1 MPRNSYNKPPVALIG
16 KNFAEI
22 DQDEVHDRFRLAVI
36 VFTLLFGYE
45 PFKGVWKGGGDPP
58 PPPDWVKY
66 GYWAYGS
73 SGNVGLADYMIP
85 LEVVHPDLK
94 ELFLRCFNDGF
105 SVPSMRPTAREWKQA
120 LAIAYNELHQCSVVS
135 SHFYHREHQSCYWC
149 ERKAKGFPDIFEFPQ
164 SRQGRQQSS
173 RRNKRS
179 ATKTASD
186 YFDRG
191 NVKYYLEDY
200 QGAIEDY
207 TQAIRLKPDLAEAY
221 YNRGLA
227 KSDLG
232 DKQGAIADFNEA
244 IRLKPDY
251 ANAYNNRGLAKSDLG
266 DKQGAIEDYREAAWL
281 YYQQGRT
288 ANYKDALNRIRELG
302 G

>member
-1 MPRNSYNKPPVALIG
+1 M
-16 KNFAEI
+16 
-22 DQDEVHDRFRLAVI
+22 
-36 VFTLLFGYE
+36 
-45 PFKGVWKGGGDPP
+45 
-58 PPPDWVKY
+58 
-66 GYWAYGS
+66 
-73 SGNVGLADYMIP
+73 
-85 LEVVHPDLK
+85 
-94 ELFLRCFNDGF
+94 
-105 SVPSMRPTAREWKQA
+105 
-120 LAIAYNELHQCSVVS
+120 
-135 SHFYHREHQSCYWC
+135 
-149 ERKAKGFPDIFEFPQ
+149 
-164 SRQGRQQSS
+164 
-173 RRNKRS
+173 
-179 ATKTASD
+179 
-186 YFDRG
+186 
-191 NVKYYLEDY
+191 KYYLEDY

-251 ANAYNNRGLAKSDLG
+251 ANAYYNRGDAKYALG

>member
-73 SGNVGLADYMIP
+73 SGKVGLADYMIP

-232 DKQGAIADFNEA
+232 DKQGAI
-244 IRLKPDY
+244 
-251 ANAYNNRGLAKSDLG
+251 
-266 DKQGAIEDYREAAWL
+266 EDYREAAWL

-288 ANYKDALNRIRELG
+288 ANY
-302 G
+302 